1 MWTVI
6 FITQLR
12 ETAETLKK
20 LLRDAGLLV
29 KVRSIGANGV
39 GQYGCYEI
47 LLPESEVEEGHSILI
62 DNLIH

>member
-6 FITQLR
+6 FITQSR
-12 ETAETLKK
+12 ETAETIKK

-29 KVRSIGANGV
+29 KVRSIGAGGT

-47 LLPESEVEEGHSILI
+47 LLPESEIEEGHNILI
-62 DNLIH
+62 DRMY

>member
-6 FITQLR
+6 FITQSK
-12 ETAETLKK
+12 ETAEMLKK

-29 KVRSIGANGV
+29 KVRSIGGSGV

-47 LLPESEVEEGHSILI
+47 LLPESEVEEGHNVLI
-62 DNLIH
+62 DKMF

>member
-6 FITQLR
+6 FITQSK

-20 LLRDAGLLV
+20 LLHDAGLLV
-29 KVRSIGANGV
+29 KMRTIGSGGA

-47 LLPESEVEEGHSILI
+47 LLPESEVEEGLSVLI
-62 DNLIH
+62 DKMF